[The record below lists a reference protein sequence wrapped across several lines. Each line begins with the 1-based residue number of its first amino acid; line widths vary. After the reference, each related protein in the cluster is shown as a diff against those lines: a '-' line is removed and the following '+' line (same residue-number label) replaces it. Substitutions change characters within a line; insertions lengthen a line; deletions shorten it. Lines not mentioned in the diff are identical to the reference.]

1 VKQLKFKWGRNSFK
15 TVKAKTLLMLLPAFL
30 VTLIAISSV
39 SYQYAKG
46 IITSIIEEKMDVQ
59 LGEVSAQIT
68 SSIQAHSKLPEVVAS
83 TIQSQAD
90 AYTLEQ
96 YQTIL
101 KNALGSNKDT
111 LGMGIY
117 FEPNRYMP
125 DIKLFSTYAYHEGDK
140 ILTTEKYSEP
150 SYNYLQQPWYTNGTK
165 EKSITPP
172 YFDEALNLTLATVT
186 VPFFDQ
192 NHSLLGVVTGDLNLS
207 TIQNYVQE
215 AKVGSGGWVT
225 LYDATGMYLAGPDEK
240 KLQKV
245 QLEKESNPELA
256 NSAQEILGNTRGM
269 VTYNEDGETYHVYH
283 EKVGDGVGWVLTIT
297 VPEGQLFSPLYTLL
311 MWIAII
317 SLIGVVLS
325 VTVVLMYSSKISRD
339 LSKVSTLAKSLSD
352 GDFTAQLSIPG
363 EDEFA
368 QMAHHLNDMTMN
380 MRDLLDNINES
391 ALQMAASSEQLS
403 TSSEECSKVTQN
415 VVLAIQ
421 EVASGS
427 ETQMKSTEEAARAME
442 EMSSG
447 VQRIVD
453 SSLAASQTTGELS
466 EQAQQ
471 GGQQMIETAGLL
483 KKMEEESILTLELIK
498 TLNEHSQEVG
508 KISHLISE
516 ISTQTNLL
524 ALNASI
530 EAARAGEHGKGFAVV
545 ADEVKKLAER
555 SKEATNGII
564 TLINDIQKGNEA
576 ASKAMTDSS
585 EQISEGAARTAE
597 AEHIFKLMIEGL
609 ADITVQS
616 HEISS
621 SSQQLMA
628 GAEQINSTVDQLAH
642 IAKETAGHAQ
652 TVAASSEE
660 QLASMEEIAS
670 SSINLAH
677 LGEGL
682 QEQTSK
688 FKVK

>member
-1 VKQLKFKWGRNSFK
+1 MKQLKFKWRRNSFK
-15 TVKAKTLLMLLPAFL
+15 TVKAKTLLVLLPAFL

-46 IITSIIEEKMDVQ
+46 IITSIIEDKMDVQ

-90 AYTLEQ
+90 TYTLEQ

-101 KNALGSNKDT
+101 KNALDSNKDT

-117 FEPNRYMP
+117 FEPNRYKP
-125 DIKLFSTYAYHEGDK
+125 DTQFFSTYAYHEVDK
-140 ILTTEKYSEP
+140 IVTTEKYSDP

-207 TIQNYVQE
+207 TIQNYVKE

-225 LYDATGMYLAGPDEK
+225 LYDATGMYLAGPDEN

-245 QLEKESNPELA
+245 RLEKESNPELA
-256 NSAQEILGNTRGM
+256 SSAQEILGNTSGN
-269 VTYNEDGETYHVYH
+269 VKYTEDGETYRVYH
-283 EKVGDGVGWVLTIT
+283 EKIGVGWVLTIT

-325 VTVVLMYSSKISRD
+325 VGVVLMYSSKISRD
-339 LSKVSTLAKSLSD
+339 LGKVSTLAKSLSN
-352 GDFTAQLSIPG
+352 GDFTAQLSISG

-368 QMAHHLNDMTMN
+368 QMAHHLNDMTIN

-391 ALQMAASSEQLS
+391 SLQMAASSEQLS

-427 ETQMKSTEEAARAME
+427 ETQMQSTEEAARAME

-471 GGQQMIETAGLL
+471 GGQQMIETAALL

-564 TLINDIQKGNEA
+564 TLIDDIQKGNEA

-597 AEHIFKLMIEGL
+597 AEHIFKLIIEGL
-609 ADITVQS
+609 ANITMQS

-670 SSINLAH
+670 SSISLAH

>member
-1 VKQLKFKWGRNSFK
+1 MKRLKFKWGRNSLK
-15 TVKAKTLLMLLPAFL
+15 TVKAKTLLVLLPAFL

-39 SYQYAKG
+39 SYEYAKG

-68 SSIQAHSKLPEVVAS
+68 SSIQAHSKLPEVVAN
-83 TIQSQAD
+83 TVQSQAD
-90 AYTLEQ
+90 SYTLEQ
-96 YQTIL
+96 YQTML
-101 KNALGSNKDT
+101 KNALSSNKDT

-117 FEPNRYMP
+117 FEPNRYKE
-125 DIKLFSTYAYHEGDK
+125 DTKFFSTYAYHEGDK
-140 ILTTEKYSEP
+140 VLTTEKYSDP

-165 EKSITPP
+165 EKSMTPP
-172 YFDEALNLTLATVT
+172 YFDQTLNLTVATVT

-192 NHSLLGVVTGDLNLS
+192 NNSLLGVVTGDLNLS

-215 AKVGSGGWVT
+215 TEVGSGGWVT
-225 LYDATGMYLAGPDEK
+225 LYDETGMYLAGPDEN

-256 NSAQEILGNTRGM
+256 NTAKEILNDTRGM
-269 VTYNEDGETYHVYH
+269 VKYTEDGKTYRVYH
-283 EKVGDGVGWVLTIT
+283 EKVGAGVGWVLTIT
-297 VPEGQLFSPLYTLL
+297 VPEGQLFSPLYTFL
-311 MWIAII
+311 MWIVII
-317 SLIGVVLS
+317 SVIGIAVSIAVVLG
-325 VTVVLMYSSKISRD
+325 YSSKISKN
-339 LSKVSTLAKSLSD
+339 LGKVSTLAKSLSD
-352 GDFTAQLSIPG
+352 GDFTAQLSISG

-368 QMAHHLNDMTMN
+368 QMAHHLNEMTMD
-380 MRDLLDNINES
+380 MRNLLDNINETS
-391 ALQMAASSEQLS
+391 LQMAASSEELS

-453 SSLAASQTTGELS
+453 SSLAATQTTVELS
-466 EQAQQ
+466 EQAQH
-471 GGQQMIETAGLL
+471 GGEQMIETATLL

-564 TLINDIQKGNEA
+564 VLIDDIQKGNEA

-585 EQISEGAARTAE
+585 EQISEGATRAAE
-597 AEHIFKLMIEGL
+597 AEHIFKLMIQGL

-628 GAEQINSTVDQLAH
+628 GTEQINSTVDQLAH
-642 IAKETAGHAQ
+642 IAKETAGHSQ

-660 QLASMEEIAS
+660 QLASMEEVAS
-670 SSINLAH
+670 SSISLAH